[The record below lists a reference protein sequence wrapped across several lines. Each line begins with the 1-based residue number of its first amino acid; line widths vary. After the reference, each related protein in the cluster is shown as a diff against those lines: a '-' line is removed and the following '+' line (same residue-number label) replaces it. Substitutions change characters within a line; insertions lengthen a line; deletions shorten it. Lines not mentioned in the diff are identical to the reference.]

1 MFLTTVINLA
11 ASTQYYNKGDY
22 GLYYWQ
28 RKIVMWLSKKMTFCA
43 CFWPWNV
50 CLVGS
55 DFWMWAAYTTAR
67 GSSSLSVEVTKHPVL
82 WSRTMLH
89 SKFRVKQGIK
99 YFFGSFIRTFLWY
112 LCIHR
117 SESQNQN
124 ENFKYHIYCI
134 HVLNGFGK
142 MNFMLTLK
150 TVNHIL
156 LVSNKI
162 RVNGKKLS

>member
-1 MFLTTVINLA
+1 MIL
-11 ASTQYYNKGDY
+11 
-22 GLYYWQ
+22 
-28 RKIVMWLSKKMTFCA
+28 LSKRMNFCA

-89 SKFRVKQGIK
+89 SKPRVKQGIK

-142 MNFMLTLK
+142 MNCMLPLK

>member
-89 SKFRVKQGIK
+89 SKPRVKQGIK

-142 MNFMLTLK
+142 MNCMLPVK